1 MICALTINIGIQMQH
16 LHGLRHWKNVAVFD
30 CSTKVSR
37 PYEEWGRSGQYVF
50 GKRLLDYYRGKLFCS
65 KEDEVIAFKMVIYK
79 TSHYLG
85 ALIWVVC
92 NIEDVGAKKLY
103 IKCCMYLIFCLRGKN
118 CGVCHPLRSMLSII
132 ALSIYQRLLLLR
144 WDENKGDELE
154 LVGFLRLALQR
165 TTRFYYCSSLQ

>member
-1 MICALTINIGIQMQH
+1 MCLNDQY
-16 LHGLRHWKNVAVFD
+16 RHSDATSSWTSSLEKCSSVWLFDKGVA
-30 CSTKVSR
+30 SIRR
-37 PYEEWGRSGQYVF
+37 PHSRSGQYVF